1 MFADN
6 NNLFYVERN
15 IKKLFEMVNNE
26 LWKMSQWFILNKLSL
41 NVTKTK
47 YFFSQTKQKIQYSLG
62 PPEAMHR

>member
-26 LWKMSQWFILNKLSL
+26 LWKMSQ
-41 NVTKTK
+41 
-47 YFFSQTKQKIQYSLG
+47 
-62 PPEAMHR
+62 